1 MKARFP
7 GFKHLRRTSSK
18 MSSLLLLLQR
28 SPLVQMI
35 LPEARIL
42 GGAGLG
48 EAVKWT
54 VAAYAGLSA
63 YDGIAGASGVS
74 QVSPAAGSTT
84 VNGAVGSGFSFIFQ
98 VTGTETWPLSWQI
111 SGAIPNGLTLANTI
125 GSNDYA
131 DSISGIP
138 TLAGNYPITITAWE
152 FADFQGE
159 SLSQSFTLS
168 IGSAIITAQPQSVS
182 INSGSTTVL
191 SVTGSGTGL
200 TYQWYSGDSPSTAA
214 PISGAT
220 SSTYTTP
227 ALNSQAKY
235 WVRVT
240 RPSAVA
246 NSVIANSSTATVSI
260 NPSVIQPTITQQP
273 SSPTI
278 NAGET
283 ATLTVVTSGSA
294 ATYQWYEGN
303 PPSTSIPVFSGGAS
317 FTTPVLAATKTYWV
331 KATNSGGSAS
341 SNAAVVTVRT
351 LRETWANS
359 IFTSG
364 QLADPLVSGPTAN
377 PDHDE
382 LTNDGEYIFGTSPLA
397 FDGSLMSVSRT
408 GANEISIQFVAKTAT
423 GSGYYGKTR
432 HYALESRADLTS
444 GQWDPVSGYADIT
457 GSGQTVTVP
466 FAPGGKAFY
475 HLKAWLTP

>member
-1 MKARFP
+1 MKSRLP
-7 GFKHLRRTSSK
+7 VSKHLRRASSK
-18 MSSLLLLLQR
+18 MSALLLLLQR
-28 SPLVQMI
+28 SPLVQM
-35 LPEARIL
+35 LFPEARIL

-54 VAAYAGLSA
+54 AAAYAGLSA

-111 SGAIPNGLTLANTI
+111 NGAIPNGLTFANTI
-125 GSNDYA
+125 GANDYA

-138 TLAGNYPITITAWE
+138 TLAGTYPITITAWE
-152 FADFQGE
+152 FANFQGN
-159 SLSQSFTLS
+159 SLSNTFNLV
-168 IGSAIITAQPQSVS
+168 IGNAIITAQPQSVS
-182 INSGSTTVL
+182 INSGSTTIL

-227 ALNSQAKY
+227 SLTSQAKY

-240 RPSAVA
+240 RPSVVA
-246 NSVIANSSTATVSI
+246 NSVSANSSTATVSI
-260 NPSVIQPTITQQP
+260 NPAVVKPTITQQP

-278 NAGET
+278 NSGET
-283 ATLTVVTSGSA
+283 ATLTVVTSGDT
-294 ATYQWYEGN
+294 ATYQWYEGS
-303 PPSTSIPVFSGGAS
+303 PPDVSVPVFSGGAS

-331 KATNSGGSAS
+331 KATNAGGSAS
-341 SNAAVVTVRT
+341 SSAAVVTVLS
-351 LRETWANS
+351 LRQTWTNS
-359 IFTSG
+359 FFTAG
-364 QLADPLVSGPTAN
+364 QLADPLVSGPTVN
-377 PDHDE
+377 PDYDE
-382 LTNDGEYIFGTSPLA
+382 LTNDGEYTFGTSPLA
-397 FDGSLMSVSRT
+397 FDGSLMSVSKT
-408 GANEISIQFVAKTAT
+408 GANEVSIQFVAKAAT

-432 HYALESRADLTS
+432 HYALESRADLTT
-444 GQWDPVSGYADIT
+444 GQWDPVPGYADVT
-457 GSGQTVTVP
+457 GSGQTVTAP
-466 FAPGGKAFY
+466 FIPGGKAFY